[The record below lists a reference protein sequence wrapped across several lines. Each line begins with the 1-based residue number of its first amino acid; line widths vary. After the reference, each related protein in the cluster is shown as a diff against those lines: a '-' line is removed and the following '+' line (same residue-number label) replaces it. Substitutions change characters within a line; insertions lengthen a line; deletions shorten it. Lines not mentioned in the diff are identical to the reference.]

1 LGQDP
6 IPEFTTLR
14 GPAAMSSFPPQTIS
28 SSGYQKAY
36 TAQSSHYE
44 LCVSLNL
51 TETSVAGLTLRKS
64 PTSCEETT
72 IYVDVANEAIFVDRS
87 MSSLYYQFNNMTEE
101 GKFRLWHVNG
111 ELQSLDLHIFVDNS
125 IVEIFANGIFC
136 MTTRIYPTADDA
148 NDLGYW
154 VKEGTVEYS
163 EMMIWDGLDKAWPE
177 RPENSSVPLVW
188 DSAAITDNGTLWT
201 GN

>member
-1 LGQDP
+1 
-6 IPEFTTLR
+6 
-14 GPAAMSSFPPQTIS
+14 MSSFPSQTIV
-28 SSGYQKAY
+28 SSGYRKVY
-36 TAQSSHYE
+36 TATSSHCE

-51 TETSVAGLTLRKS
+51 TKTSVAGLTLRKS

-72 IYVDVANEAIFVDRS
+72 IYIDVANEAILVDRS
-87 MSSLYYQFNNMTEE
+87 MSSLYSQFNNMTEE

-125 IVEIFANGIFC
+125 IVEIFANGVFC

-163 EMMIWDGLDKAWPE
+163 EMTIWDGLDKAWPE

-188 DSAAITDNGTLWT
+188 DSAAITDNGTLWA

>member
-1 LGQDP
+1 
-6 IPEFTTLR
+6 
-14 GPAAMSSFPPQTIS
+14 
-28 SSGYQKAY
+28 
-36 TAQSSHYE
+36 
-44 LCVSLNL
+44 
-51 TETSVAGLTLRKS
+51 
-64 PTSCEETT
+64 
-72 IYVDVANEAIFVDRS
+72 

-111 ELQSLDLHIFVDNS
+111 ELQSLDLHVFVDNS

-136 MTTRIYPTADDA
+136 MSIRIYPTADDA

-163 EMMIWDGLDKAWPE
+163 EMTIWDGLDKAWPE

-188 DSAAITDNGTLWT
+188 DSAAITDNGTLWA